1 MLELSLQ
8 KSLMSARYSSDTQIR
23 SGKQIGSMN
32 IDAHMPG
39 ELLRP
44 FIKAYL
50 IIESQDELINRVMPE
65 TSLVL
70 AFRYKGLVRHLTND
84 STVAL
89 PSFVVSG
96 LRKSSRLLNYA
107 KDSGN
112 VLVIF
117 REAGANAF
125 IKEPL
130 HELFEESVPL
140 DSFTSYRNLSV
151 IEEQLAEATNNLQRV
166 ALVEQFLLS
175 KLYHHKPD
183 TLILAALERIHFAKG
198 VIRIKDLADTL
209 CISQDAF
216 EKRFRRVVGVS
227 PKQFSYII
235 RMRSIINSDLKKQTL
250 SEAAFHAGYFDQSHF
265 NKDFKLFTGQTPTD
279 FLKSP
284 SAW

>member
-1 MLELSLQ
+1 
-8 KSLMSARYSSDTQIR
+8 
-23 SGKQIGSMN
+23 MN
-32 IDAHMPG
+32 IDAHIPTEM
-39 ELLRP
+39 LRP
-44 FIKAYL
+44 FIKTYL
-50 IIESQDELINRVMPE
+50 IIESQDEIINRVMPE

-70 AFRYKGLVRHLTND
+70 AFRYKGLVRQLTND
-84 STVAL
+84 TTVTL
-89 PSFVVSG
+89 PASVVSG
-96 LRKSSRLLNYA
+96 LRKSGRLINYA

-125 IKEPL
+125 IREPL
-130 HELFEESVPL
+130 HELFEESVSL
-140 DSFTSYRNLSV
+140 DSFASYRNVSV
-151 IEEQLAEATNNLQRV
+151 VEEQLAKTTDTFQRI

-216 EKRFRRVVGVS
+216 EKRFRRVVGIP

-250 SEAAFHAGYFDQSHF
+250 AEAAFHAGYFDQPHF